1 MNISL
6 TILKKTQKKLDFRT
20 IEITIVIHETEN
32 IDKFLSHLLEIF
44 GLSDTDFS
52 IKKTEGHHG
61 NIIQLI
67 RAHLIRDRVPEITHK
82 ILSSINVTDLKTINN
97 NLLYYLDDK
106 FTLYLRFNK
115 QDIIDNVLTLS
126 YDDSVRIKMKPKIKL
141 NKDKAIASYKELL
154 SEYS

>member
-20 IEITIVIHETEN
+20 IEITFVIHETED
-32 IDKFLSHLLEIF
+32 IDKFLSHLFEIF

-61 NIIQLI
+61 NIIQLF
-67 RAHLIRDRVPEITHK
+67 RAYLIRDRVPEITNK
-82 ILSSINVTDLKTINN
+82 ILSSMNVTDLKTIND

-115 QDIIDNVLTLS
+115 QDMIDNVLTLS

>member
-20 IEITIVIHETEN
+20 IEITFVIHETEN

-82 ILSSINVTDLKTINN
+82 ILSSINVTELKTINN

>member
-6 TILKKTQKKLDFRT
+6 TVLKKTQKKLDFRT
-20 IEITIVIHETEN
+20 IEITFVIHETED
-32 IDKFLSHLLEIF
+32 IDKFLSHLFEIF

-52 IKKTEGHHG
+52 IKKTEGHHR

-67 RAHLIRDRVPEITHK
+67 RAYLIRDRVPEITEK
-82 ILSSINVTDLKTINN
+82 ILSSINIADLKTINN

>member
-20 IEITIVIHETEN
+20 IEITFVIHETEN

-61 NIIQLI
+61 NIIKLF
-67 RAHLIRDRVPEITHK
+67 RAYLIRDRVPEIINK

>member
-1 MNISL
+1 MNIFLIILRKIHNKL
-6 TILKKTQKKLDFRT
+6 TFRT
-20 IEITIVIHETEN
+20 LEIAFVIQETEN
-32 IDKFLSHLLEIF
+32 IDILTLILNAIF
-44 GLSDTDFS
+44 GLVDSDYK

-67 RAHLIRDRVPEITHK
+67 RAHLIRDRVPEITNK

>member
-20 IEITIVIHETEN
+20 IEITFVIHETET
-32 IDKFLSHLLEIF
+32 IDKFLSHLFEIF

-52 IKKTEGHHG
+52 IKKTEGHHR

-67 RAHLIRDRVPEITHK
+67 RAYLIRDRVPEITEK
-82 ILSSINVTDLKTINN
+82 ILSSINIADLKTINN

>member
-20 IEITIVIHETEN
+20 IEITFVIHETEN
-32 IDKFLSHLLEIF
+32 IDKFLSHLFEIF

-61 NIIQLI
+61 NIIKLF
-67 RAHLIRDRVPEITHK
+67 RAYLIRDRVPEITNK
-82 ILSSINVTDLKTINN
+82 ILSSINVTDLKIINN

-126 YDDSVRIKMKPKIKL
+126 YDDSVRIKIKPKIKL

>member
-20 IEITIVIHETEN
+20 IEITFVIHETEN
-32 IDKFLSHLLEIF
+32 IDKFLSHLFEIF

-61 NIIQLI
+61 NIIKLF
-67 RAHLIRDRVPEITHK
+67 RAYLIRDRVPEITNK

-126 YDDSVRIKMKPKIKL
+126 YDDSVRIKIKPKIKL

>member
-20 IEITIVIHETEN
+20 IEITFVIHETEN
-32 IDKFLSHLLEIF
+32 IDKFLSHLFEIF
-44 GLSDTDFS
+44 GLSDTDLS
-52 IKKTEGHHG
+52 IKKTEGHHR

-67 RAHLIRDRVPEITHK
+67 RAYLIRDRVPEITEK
-82 ILSSINVTDLKTINN
+82 ILSSINIADLKTINN

>member
-20 IEITIVIHETEN
+20 IEITFVIHETEN
-32 IDKFLSHLLEIF
+32 IDKFLSHLFEIF
-44 GLSDTDFS
+44 GLSDTDFT

-82 ILSSINVTDLKTINN
+82 ILSSITVTDLKTINN

>member
-20 IEITIVIHETEN
+20 IEITFVIHETEN
-32 IDKFLSHLLEIF
+32 IDKFLSHLFEIF

-61 NIIQLI
+61 NIIKLF
-67 RAHLIRDRVPEITHK
+67 RAYLIRDRVPEITNK

>member
-20 IEITIVIHETEN
+20 IEITFVIHETEN
-32 IDKFLSHLLEIF
+32 IDKFLSHLFEIF

-52 IKKTEGHHG
+52 IKKTEGHHR

-67 RAHLIRDRVPEITHK
+67 RAYLIRDRVPEITEK
-82 ILSSINVTDLKTINN
+82 ILSSINIADLKTINN

>member
-20 IEITIVIHETEN
+20 IEITFVIHETED
-32 IDKFLSHLLEIF
+32 IDKFLSHLFEIF

-67 RAHLIRDRVPEITHK
+67 RAHLIRDRVPEITNK

-115 QDIIDNVLTLS
+115 QDIIDNILTLS

-141 NKDKAIASYKELL
+141 NKDKIIASYKELL

>member
-6 TILKKTQKKLDFRT
+6 TVLKKTQKKLDFRT
-20 IEITIVIHETEN
+20 IEITFVIHETED
-32 IDKFLSHLLEIF
+32 IDKFLSHLFEIF

-82 ILSSINVTDLKTINN
+82 ILSSITVTDLKTINN

-115 QDIIDNVLTLS
+115 QDIIDNVLMLS

>member
-1 MNISL
+1 M
-6 TILKKTQKKLDFRT
+6 KKTQKKLDFRT
-20 IEITIVIHETEN
+20 IEITFVIHETED
-32 IDKFLSHLLEIF
+32 IDKFLSHLFEIF

-82 ILSSINVTDLKTINN
+82 ILSSITVTDLKTINN

>member
-6 TILKKTQKKLDFRT
+6 TVLKKTQKKLDFRT
-20 IEITIVIHETEN
+20 IEITFVIHETED
-32 IDKFLSHLLEIF
+32 IDKFLSHLFEIF

-82 ILSSINVTDLKTINN
+82 ILSSINIADLKTINN

-141 NKDKAIASYKELL
+141 NKDKAIDSYKELL